1 MNKTSRS
8 HRHWTDAEDEYLE
21 HEYGHA
27 PISEIARELNRS
39 AGAIKYRVSELR
51 LKGSPRLESVY
62 NRRWTNS
69 EIEYLEHAYGREQTS
84 KIAQELNR
92 TESAICSQARELRL
106 PSAKR
111 KVTLRGRR
119 WTDAELQYLKEAY
132 GRKPLSEI
140 ARELDRTGEAIRKRA
155 QQLHLH
161 HALDAKHVA
170 SRQWT
175 DDEIQYIKDV
185 YGRTPA
191 SEIAQKLDRTEASI
205 RAKAFKLQLKRAP
218 EEKGL
223 TRDRW
228 TTAELEY
235 LKSVY
240 GLKPTSTIAR
250 ELGRTEA
257 TVRNRAHRLK
267 LKSNWLRERDKR
279 EPWTQ
284 QEDRIVREEFMT
296 TPIALLSEKL
306 NRTETA
312 VHDRACVLGI
322 GLRE

>member
-1 MNKTSRS
+1 MTTQKRS
-8 HRHWTDAEDEYLE
+8 HRHWTNAEDEYLE
-21 HEYGHA
+21 REYGRV

-51 LKGSPRLESVY
+51 LKGSPKLESVY
-62 NRRWTNS
+62 NRRWTKS
-69 EIEYLEHAYGREQTS
+69 EIEYLKSAYGREQTS

-92 TESAICSQARELRL
+92 TEGAIYSQAHELRL

-111 KVTLRGRR
+111 KVTLRSRR
-119 WTDAELQYLKEAY
+119 WTDAELKYLKETY

-161 HALDAKHVA
+161 HALDAKRVA
-170 SRQWT
+170 PRQWT
-175 DDEIQYIKDV
+175 DDEMQYIKDV
-185 YGRTPA
+185 HGHTPA

-218 EEKGL
+218 DE
-223 TRDRW
+223 TRLRRNQW
-228 TTAELEY
+228 TNAELEY
-235 LKSVY
+235 LKNVY

-250 ELGRTEA
+250 ELSRTESA
-257 TVRNRAHRLK
+257 VRERARRLK
-267 LKSNWLRERDKR
+267 LKSNWLREHDKR

-312 VHDRACVLGI
+312 VHDRASVLGI
-322 GLRE
+322 SPRE